1 MHEAAKKCDRVPS
14 DCAKP
19 IDWPRT
25 DEWFASPAYPDDATM
40 KKVRGNRKKYGIK
53 PDGKNL
59 RQLISNS
66 YKKEFAL

>member
-25 DEWFASPAYPDDATM
+25 DEWFAERFASLAYPDDATTNEGEGQPEE
-40 KKVRGNRKKYGIK
+40 VRH
-53 PDGKNL
+53 
-59 RQLISNS
+59 NS
-66 YKKEFAL
+66 LMAED